1 MHFNGGTVKQT
12 MVHLYHEVILN
23 NKKKNLLLHVIAWI
37 NLQRILI
44 KIKNPL
50 QNVTYYMIL
59 EPHIICRYFL
69 EIKNVTEMET
79 RLVVAN
85 G

>member
-1 MHFNGGTVKQT
+1 MYFHGGTVKQT
-12 MVHLYHEVILN
+12 MVHLYHEIILN
-23 NKKKNLLLHVIAWI
+23 NKKEKLLLHVMAWI

-50 QNVTYYMIL
+50 QSVTYYMIL
-59 EPHIICRYFL
+59 EPHIICRHFL
-69 EIKNVTEMET
+69 EIKITTEMET
-79 RLVVAN
+79 RLAVAS